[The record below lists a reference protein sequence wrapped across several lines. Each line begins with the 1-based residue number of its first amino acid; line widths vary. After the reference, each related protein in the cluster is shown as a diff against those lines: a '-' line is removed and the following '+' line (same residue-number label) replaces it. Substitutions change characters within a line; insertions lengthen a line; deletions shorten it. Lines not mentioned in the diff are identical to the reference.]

1 MLDKIVKRDGRKV
14 KFNSVNIHVAALSA
28 ITSVESTRS
37 NKECELLAH
46 DIDLAVREKLHAK
59 YNNSPDYPN
68 VEEVQDLVQQELF
81 NAGLIEEAKHFIEY
95 RETRTAERERKTE
108 LVKTY
113 NQMLTSK
120 ATDMNLMRENANI
133 DGNSVMGTM
142 LRIGSEANKSYVDKY
157 ILKPEWSYAHSNG
170 DFHIHDKDFYELT
183 FNCFQIP
190 LSKLFKHGFSTGHGF
205 LRRPNSIHTAAELAA
220 IAIQSEQNDQFGGTS
235 IATFEDDLAP
245 FVATS
250 FAKYVRDLMQTTL
263 KTDNSFNEITKMID
277 ELYSKY
283 NTVLSDDVLHLIGK
297 YLQDNYPLSSNDV
310 DYIIKRSVEKTD
322 HETYQGMEAFVHNMN
337 SLHSRAGAQVPFS
350 SINYGTNTTPEG
362 RMIIKNVLLATRSG
376 LGHHETPIFP
386 VQIFRMKKGINFDE
400 GDPNYDLFELA
411 CQTSAERLFPNFEYQ
426 DVPYNLQYYKEG
438 KPETYLAVM
447 GCRTRTYGNINGDS
461 VCAGRGNFSFTTIN
475 LPRLGILAKGD
486 WNKFYSDLDNLMDMA
501 RDQLIARF
509 EIIANKH
516 VYNFPFAMGQ
526 HLWNDSEDLKNS
538 DTVRKPLMN
547 SSLAIGFIGLAE
559 CMTAMTGK
567 HHGEDAEVYNLAYD
581 VIKHMRARTDMY
593 EKETGFN
600 FGTFS
605 TPAEGLSFRFLR
617 IDRKRFGKI
626 EGVTDKEYYTNSFHI
641 PVSYHITA
649 AKKMQLEG
657 KFHELCNGGCIT
669 YVELDG
675 DPTKNIKAFENLV
688 KYANDCGINYFAI
701 NHPVD
706 RCPVCGYTGIIGDE
720 CPKCGFKDGMTEMS
734 LDKIVQ
740 CCSDMPDFEIVKD
753 Q

>member
-81 NAGLIEEAKHFIEY
+81 NAGLVEEAKHFIEY

-283 NTVLSDDVLHLIGK
+283 NTVLSDEILHIIGK
-297 YLQDNYPLSSNDV
+297 YLQDNYPLSANDI
-310 DYIIKRSVEKTD
+310 DYIINTAIRKTD
-322 HETYQGMEAFVHNMN
+322 DETYQGMEAFIHNMN
-337 SLHSRAGAQVPFS
+337 SLHSRCLPKDEKVL
-350 SINYGTNTTPEG
+350 TL
-362 RMIIKNVLLATRSG
+362 NV
-376 LGHHETPIFP
+376 
-386 VQIFRMKKGINFDE
+386 KK
-400 GDPNYDLFELA
+400 
-411 CQTSAERLFPNFEYQ
+411 TH
-426 DVPYNLQYYKEG
+426 
-438 KPETYLAVM
+438 
-447 GCRTRTYGNINGDS
+447 
-461 VCAGRGNFSFTTIN
+461 
-475 LPRLGILAKGD
+475 
-486 WNKFYSDLDNLMDMA
+486 DLDNMSDIEKVAFKDLLEKLYETNTIEEIACEINVSLKVMCNIFKKLNIHT
-501 RDQLIARF
+501 RDRK
-509 EIIANKH
+509 ET
-516 VYNFPFAMGQ
+516 
-526 HLWNDSEDLKNS
+526 SEFMKQRWLNEYGVDNPAKCENI
-538 DTVRKPLMN
+538 K
-547 SSLAIGFIGLAE
+547 E
-559 CMTAMTGK
+559 K
-567 HHGEDAEVYNLAYD
+567 
-581 VIKHMRARTDMY
+581 IKHTQFQKYGKFAFNTNKQRETMIERYGVDNPMKSDVCKRHMRENNLEKYGYEHTFQVPDFKEKARKTNLLKYGDVNPL
-593 EKETGFN
+593 GGN
-600 FGTFS
+600 S
-605 TPAEGLSFRFLR
+605 ILR
-617 IDRKRFGKI
+617 ANIDYHLTEEHKRKIRDTLTRKYGGIGSGSDYIKHKI
-626 EGVTDKEYYTNSFHI
+626 EETCMKRYGSK
-641 PVSYHITA
+641 
-649 AKKMQLEG
+649 
-657 KFHELCNGGCIT
+657 T
-669 YVELDG
+669 YPCFADA
-675 DPTKNIKAFENLV
+675 KNIKNSKGENELASKIKEKFDLIILRNVKNLMKEISFHEIDIYLPEIKLGIEYNGNYWHDKDRYLNEVTNNIFEC
-688 KYANDCGINYFAI
+688 KERMKDYYAIQNGFDLIQIFEDDYLHDKENVLNFIYAEIEKKLEVLSND
-701 NHPVD
+701 
-706 RCPVCGYTGIIGDE
+706 
-720 CPKCGFKDGMTEMS
+720 
-734 LDKIVQ
+734 
-740 CCSDMPDFEIVKD
+740 
-753 Q
+753 

>member
-1 MLDKIVKRDGRKV
+1 MLNKIEKRDGRKV
-14 KFNSVNIHVAALSA
+14 KFNPMKIHVAALSA
-28 ITSVESTRS
+28 ITSVESSRS
-37 NKECELLAH
+37 HLDCEIIAH
-46 DIDLAVREKLHAK
+46 DIEKTVRKKLKAK
-59 YNNSPDYPN
+59 YENSDNCPT
-68 VEEVQDLVQQELF
+68 VEEIQDLVQQELF
-81 NAGLIEEAKHFIEY
+81 NVGLVTEAKHFIEY
-95 RETRTAERERKTE
+95 REQRTAEREKKSE
-108 LVKTY
+108 LIKTY
-113 NQMLTSK
+113 SKMLNSK

-170 DFHIHDKDFYELT
+170 DIHIHDKDFYELT

-190 LSKLFKHGFSTGHGF
+190 LKKLFKNGFSTGHGF
-205 LRRPNSIHTAAELAA
+205 LRPPKSIRTASELAA

-235 IATFEDDLAP
+235 LANFEDDLAP
-245 FVATS
+245 YVATS
-250 FAKYVRDLMQTTL
+250 FSKYVRELLRDVLRCETAFDEISKVIDDLY
-263 KTDNSFNEITKMID
+263 N
-277 ELYSKY
+277 KY
-283 NTVLSDDVLHLIGK
+283 NTALSEEVLHILGK
-297 YLQDNYPLSSNDV
+297 YLLNNYPLKPADV
-310 DYIIKRSVEKTD
+310 DYIIKRAVKKTD
-322 HETYQGMEAFVHNMN
+322 DETYQGMEAFIHNMN
-337 SLHSRAGAQVPFS
+337 SLHSRCGAQVPFS
-350 SINYGTNTTPEG
+350 SINYGTNTTAEG
-362 RMIIKNVLLATRSG
+362 RMIIKNVLLATRAG

-386 VQIFRMKKGINFDE
+386 VQIFRMKKGINFNE
-400 GDPNYDLFELA
+400 GEPNYDLFELA

-438 KPETYLAVM
+438 HPETYIATM

-461 VCAGRGNFSFTTIN
+461 VCSGRGNFSFTTIN
-475 LPRLGILAKGD
+475 LPRLGILAKGN
-486 WNKFYSDLDNLMDMA
+486 WNKFFLSLDKMMDLA
-501 RDQLIARF
+501 KDQLISRF
-509 EIIANKH
+509 ELIANKK

-526 HLWNDSEDLKNS
+526 HLWNDSEDLKN
-538 DTVRKPLMN
+538 DDNIRKPLMN

-559 CMTAMTGK
+559 CMKAMTGK
-567 HHGEDAEVYNLAYD
+567 HHGEDSDVYDLAYK
-581 VIKHMRARTDMY
+581 VIEHMRARTDSY
-593 EKETGFN
+593 ERETGYN

-617 IDRKRFGKI
+617 IDRKRFGVI

-657 KFHELCNGGCIT
+657 KFHALCNGGCIT

-675 DPTKNIKAFENLV
+675 DPCKNLKAFETLV

-706 RCPVCGYTGIIGDE
+706 RCPVCGYTGIIADE
-720 CPKCGFKDGMTEMS
+720 CPNCGFKDGMTEMPVG
-734 LDKIVQ
+734 KIQ
-740 CCSDMPDFEIVKD
+740 ECCSGLLDFEIVKD

>member
-1 MLDKIVKRDGRKV
+1 MLDKIVKRDGRTE
-14 KFNSVNIHVAALSA
+14 KFNSRNIHVAALAA
-28 ITSVESTRS
+28 ITSVESNRTHL
-37 NKECELLAH
+37 ECELLAH
-46 DIDLAVREKLHAK
+46 DIDVSVREKLHAK
-59 YNNSPDYPN
+59 YDSFDDNPT

-81 NAGLIEEAKHFIEY
+81 NAGLVHEAENFMTY
-95 RETRTAERERKTE
+95 RAQRTAARENNSE
-108 LVKTY
+108 LIKTY
-113 NQMLTSK
+113 HKMLKSK

-157 ILKPEWSYAHSNG
+157 ILKPEWAYAHSNG

-205 LRRPNSIHTAAELAA
+205 LRRPKTIHTAAELAA

-235 IATFEDDLAP
+235 IANFEDDLAP
-245 FVATS
+245 FVALS
-250 FAKYVRDLMQTTL
+250 FAKYIRDLMQTTF
-263 KTDNSFNEITKMID
+263 KTDNSFDEITKMID
-277 ELYSKY
+277 ELYATH

-297 YLQDNYPLSSNDV
+297 YLQANYPLSSNDV
-310 DYIIKRSVEKTD
+310 DYIIKRSVEKTN

-350 SINYGTNTTPEG
+350 SINYGTNTTEEG
-362 RMIIKNVLLATRSG
+362 RMIIKNVLLATRAG

-386 VQIFRMKKGINFDE
+386 VQVFRMKKGINFDE
-400 GDPNYDLFELA
+400 GDPNYDLFKLA

-447 GCRTRTYGNINGDS
+447 GCRTRTYSNVNGDS

-486 WNKFYSDLDNLMDMA
+486 WNKFYSDLDTLMDMA

-509 EIIANKH
+509 EIIANKK

-526 HLWNDSEDLKNS
+526 HLWMGSENLKNS
-538 DTVRKPLMN
+538 DTVREALLN

-559 CMTAMTGK
+559 CMIAMTGK
-567 HHGEDAEVYNLAYD
+567 HHGEDPKVYELAYN
-581 VIKHMRARTDMY
+581 VIKHMRERTDMY
-593 EKETGFN
+593 QSETGFN

-617 IDRKRFGKI
+617 IDRKKFGKI

-641 PVSYHITA
+641 PVYYKITA

-657 KFHELCNGGCIT
+657 KFHALCNGGCIT

-675 DPTKNIKAFENLV
+675 DLTKNLSAFEKLV

-706 RCPVCGYTGIIGDE
+706 RCPVCGYTGVINYA
-720 CPKCGFKDGMTEMS
+720 CPNCGFNDNMFEMS
-734 LDKIVQ
+734 LDKIVE
-740 CCSDMPDFEIVKD
+740 CCSELPDFELVSD
-753 Q
+753 